1 LYKTIQIMKKAVT
14 SFNWLPELENADEV
28 DSIDNDFILLE
39 KPIISSAFNFPFKLD
54 VAIGIICIEGTMKG
68 KINLKTH
75 TSISPGIIIILPD
88 QILEY
93 EYMSKDFS
101 GLFIIMSKRFTE
113 SLNIEEGFSL
123 FLSIRDDPFISLSKE
138 ELDAL
143 VAYYTILQ
151 RAVRKKDN
159 PYRMEVVKNLT
170 KAFFYNTGYLYHK
183 LSSNETKSKNEL
195 LVKKFLSFVQTFYK
209 EQRGVEF
216 YADKLCLTPKY
227 LSKVIKESSGMSA
240 NDWIDDYVVLESK
253 ALLKTTNMTIQQISD
268 EFNFSSQSFFGKY
281 FKRHVGLSPKEY
293 KNN

>member
-1 LYKTIQIMKKAVT
+1 MKNTIA
-14 SFNWLPELENADEV
+14 SFNWLLELEKAAEV
-28 DSIDNDFILLE
+28 DSIDNDFILLG
-39 KPIISSAFNFPFKLD
+39 KPIISSAFDYPFKLD
-54 VAIGIICIEGTMKG
+54 VTIGIICIEGTMKG
-68 KINLKTH
+68 KINLKFH
-75 TSISPGIIIILPD
+75 TSTSPCIAIILPD

-123 FLSIRDDPFISLSKE
+123 FLSVRDNPFIQLTKE

-151 RAVRKKDN
+151 GAVRKKDN
-159 PYRMEVVKNLT
+159 PYRMEVVKHLT

-183 LSSNETKSKNEL
+183 LSTDENKSKNEL
-195 LVKKFLSFVQTFYK
+195 LVKKFLGFVQTHYK

-227 LSKVIKESSGMSA
+227 LSKVIKENSGMSA
-240 NDWIDDYVVLESK
+240 NDWIDNHVILEAK

-268 EFNFSSQSFFGKY
+268 EFNFPSQSFFGKY
-281 FKRHVGLSPKEY
+281 FKRHVGVSPKEY
-293 KNN
+293 KKN